1 MFSNSLK
8 RVYIYM
14 HILNGQLKSHSKGYG
29 SLGVN
34 SKLFC
39 PYLTSKQMAVSPSLG
54 FPGGSDGKA
63 SACKCGRPGFDPWV
77 GQMPWRRKWQLT
89 AVLLPGK
96 FHGWKSLVG
105 YSPGIAKSRTWLSS
119 FTGSS
124 SSLKASAMHRLFGHW
139 LTWNQ
144 GRKPPAR
151 IQQNW
156 GAGQKQTEPK
166 WKLYFSRRELCI
178 PMFTQYFVFT
188 TSFVASLF
196 IYPVYE
202 QWT

>member
-1 MFSNSLK
+1 
-8 RVYIYM
+8 M

-29 SLGVN
+29 RSGVN

-39 PYLTSKQMAVSPSLG
+39 PYLTSKRMAVSTSLG

-89 AVLLPGK
+89 PVLLPGK
-96 FHGWKSLVG
+96 FRGWKSLVG
-105 YSPGIAKSRTWLSS
+105 YSPWDCKESDMTEQLHRFKFLTED
-119 FTGSS
+119 F
-124 SSLKASAMHRLFGHW
+124 SLKASAMHRLFGHW

-156 GAGQKQTEPK
+156 GAGQRRREPK
-166 WKLYFSRRELCI
+166 QKLNFSRRELCI
-178 PMFTQYFVFT
+178 PMFTQYFLFT
-188 TSFVASLF
+188 TSFVASLL
-196 IYPVYE
+196 IYLVYE

>member
-1 MFSNSLK
+1 MSHLSGNRISCRGKDLVKILTHSKFAYSLGDWEKPALFGSMFSNSLK

-63 SACKCGRPGFDPWV
+63 SACKCERPGFDPWA

-105 YSPGIAKSRTWLSS
+105 YSPGIAKSRT
-119 FTGSS
+119 
-124 SSLKASAMHRLFGHW
+124 
-139 LTWNQ
+139 
-144 GRKPPAR
+144 
-151 IQQNW
+151 
-156 GAGQKQTEPK
+156 
-166 WKLYFSRRELCI
+166 
-178 PMFTQYFVFT
+178 
-188 TSFVASLF
+188 
-196 IYPVYE
+196 
-202 QWT
+202 

>member
-1 MFSNSLK
+1 MSHLSGNRISCRGKDLVKILTHSKFAYSLGDWEKPALFGSMFSNSLK

-124 SSLKASAMHRLFGHW
+124 SSLKASAMHRLFGH
-139 LTWNQ
+139 
-144 GRKPPAR
+144 
-151 IQQNW
+151 
-156 GAGQKQTEPK
+156 
-166 WKLYFSRRELCI
+166 
-178 PMFTQYFVFT
+178 
-188 TSFVASLF
+188 
-196 IYPVYE
+196 
-202 QWT
+202 